1 MNMTKERLQLLEMAL
16 KLPEKNARVFKL
28 LYGHFSSSEKL
39 SVEQKEALSI
49 EDDVKHIPSKNID
62 WATTQ
67 IMNTFMKRLLEGV
80 DLNDFT

>member
-1 MNMTKERLQLLEMAL
+1 MNMTKKRLQLLEMAL

-49 EDDVKHIPSKNID
+49 EDVVKHIPYNKID
-62 WATTQ
+62 WAMTQ
-67 IMNTFMKRLLEGV
+67 IMNTFMKRLLQGV